1 MLHYVHRI
9 TGLLR
14 RAACQS
20 GQTMSEYAFVLM
32 VISAATVALFSSFSD
47 GVANEVSNVARLFP

>member
-1 MLHYVHRI
+1 
-9 TGLLR
+9 
-14 RAACQS
+14 
-20 GQTMSEYAFVLM
+20 MSEYAFVLM